1 MELGVLTEHTSGL
14 SERAAKE
21 LGLFLWNPAQEG
33 LEAALARLLPLY
45 DRVLLLLSRP
55 PFGAHLPLGQ
65 ALARKHPNR
74 LLLHATPLFGPGLA
88 ALAERAAEEAGKREP
103 REVLAELLRMERE
116 GQLFLATQEGEK
128 LRALGWLPPGGG
140 LVLGLGF
147 FALFA
152 LEGEALRQPPLPVP
166 KGQLPAALARF
177 WDGRFG
183 GRRARVRL
191 YLGQE
196 LWEERKAF
204 QEALQ
209 GLKPERGVFGP
220 LPQVWEEALGS
231 RALLGFAYPL

>member
-1 MELGVLTEHTSGL
+1 MELGILTEHTSGL
-14 SERAAKE
+14 SERTAEE

-65 ALARKHPNR
+65 ALARKYPHR

-88 ALAERAAEEAGKREP
+88 ALAERAAEEAGRREP
-103 REVLAELLRMERE
+103 KEVLAELLRVERE
-116 GQLFLATQEGEK
+116 GQLFLAIQDGEK

-140 LVLGLGF
+140 LVLSLGF

-166 KGQLPAALARF
+166 KGQLPSALARF
-177 WDGRFG
+177 WG
-183 GRRARVRL
+183 GRLGGRKGRIRL
-191 YLGQE
+191 LLGE
-196 LWEERKAF
+196 SLWEERKAF
-204 QEALQ
+204 QEALH

-220 LPQVWEEALGS
+220 LPRVWEEALGS